1 MKSKTAKIKRSQNM
15 DKFLELLPKL
25 EKKFYSV
32 VSHGPSNA
40 PNTMY
45 KITMAPG
52 GKVYDYYPMS
62 GRVSRIVNGKYVWHS
77 LSVDDLLERFKTGLY
92 K

>member
-1 MKSKTAKIKRSQNM
+1 MKSKTAKINKSENM
-15 DKFLELLPKL
+15 DKFLEILPKL

-32 VSHGPSNA
+32 TPHGPSNA

-52 GKVYDYYPMS
+52 GKTYDYYPKS
-62 GRVSRIVNGKYVWHS
+62 GRVSKMVNGKYVWHT
-77 LSVDDLLERFKTGLY
+77 LSVDELLERFKTL
-92 K
+92 